1 MKKYIFI
8 FVVLLA
14 VGSALG
20 YFFYEKYQAFNSD
33 ASKLVQNYVQ
43 QIDRQDRNLNIQL
56 MKLGFGIDNQ
66 YDNIVEKVNS
76 LKKSNR
82 ELGLVLG
89 SADQSFEPIKTA
101 YEEYQSLYTVKLDLV
116 ESFKTNNSALLN
128 SANFAPYLGSV
139 LVGKL
144 NRQGFNDDANE
155 LSSYN
160 AELIQY
166 IRKAEAS
173 SKAILDS
180 ELSYIRSKVDSFS
193 GELKDEMEQYGLHV
207 GIVIKHL
214 EPTKQYLEKTT
225 EVATGTA
232 IEKITDIISQK
243 RKVDF
248 QALAEIRTAT
258 MGFGIVLFLA
268 FLSFLVKMRQL
279 FFGKGTQAVMSLNEK
294 IEKITNEIKGP
305 IGFLNNNINS
315 INNSFG
321 AIRGTVEGFDGVL
334 KEIKKPVRDNAKVS
348 EIMSKTLREYN
359 SMHSKGTI
367 EKTHNMI
374 VGTSV
379 GVEEISNLIT
389 VLREEAEKEM

>member
-66 YDNIVEKVNS
+66 YDDIVEKVNS

-89 SADQSFEPIKTA
+89 SADQSFEPIKIA
-101 YEEYQSLYTVKLDLV
+101 YEDYQSLYTVKLDLV